1 MATPIKTVAKA
12 LAEATDGDY
21 NRAYNSVSVARGRA
35 RKLGKREDDNPR
47 DREFRLLKAE
57 KWLEES
63 KVFKKGDTD
72 IVDNLAKLLV
82 DMESFE
88 VRVHKVPFDD
98 FMV

>member
-1 MATPIKTVAKA
+1 MITPIKTVAKA

-21 NRAYNSVSVARGRA
+21 NRAYNSVSVARMRA

-47 DREFRLLKAE
+47 DKAFELLRAE

-63 KVFKKGDTD
+63 KVFRKGDAN
-72 IVDNLAKLLV
+72 IIDNLAKLLD
-82 DMESFE
+82 DMAWFE
-88 VRVHKVPFDD
+88 IRVHKVPFDD